1 MTSRV
6 IQDDDLHVCI
16 FNKDFTRLES
26 YFKIEILVKIR
37 SPHELSFKVHMTRNF
52 FFLFLVVGYL

>member
-6 IQDDDLHVCI
+6 IQDGDLHVCI

-26 YFKIEILVKIR
+26 YFQIEIALKGCSR
-37 SPHELSFKVHMTRNF
+37 HELSINR
-52 FFLFLVVGYL
+52 